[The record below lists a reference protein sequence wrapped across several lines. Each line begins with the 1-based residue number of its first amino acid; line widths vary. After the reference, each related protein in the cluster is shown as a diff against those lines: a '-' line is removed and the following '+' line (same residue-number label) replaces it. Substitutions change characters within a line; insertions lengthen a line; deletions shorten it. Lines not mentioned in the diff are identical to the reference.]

1 MWHNNLLNLAHINNE
16 LIIQLTINDII
27 NNCLVLIIIHYNI
40 FEASRGP
47 GKRKI
52 KLQEENI
59 LRLMQEENNE
69 SDEEDR
75 DFEVDQVESDGK
87 YLRIFT
93 ALLNSLS

>member
-1 MWHNNLLNLAHINNE
+1 M
-16 LIIQLTINDII
+16 
-27 NNCLVLIIIHYNI
+27 IIIHYNI

-93 ALLNSLS
+93 ALLNSLSWCYSWWAWQISQQLCMNKEIVLVQLYM